1 MLLLAVAFFCIGL
14 VSYASFLIEEE
25 VQERR
30 MLEAAATAFP
40 QTLLQLQKRHGV
52 SVASVEKAKCRL
64 IFGIK
69 NEPIIF
75 SR

>member
-1 MLLLAVAFFCIGL
+1 

-30 MLEAAATAFP
+30 MLEAAATAVP

-69 NEPIIF
+69 NEPISPL
-75 SR
+75 SRSILVMVPHLL